1 MSFDHIFK
9 WDMQHSKM
17 LPHAQIKSL
26 ISIQKVLFDLG
37 AQLASGPVNKEKNKS
52 RLPQIK
58 NSTIEFLETEIDDM
72 NRQKED
78 LFSDDDKLERYA
90 REHYY
95 FKKDNEDVYVIEKE
109 D

>member
-1 MSFDHIFK
+1 FSL
-9 WDMQHSKM
+9 WM
-17 LPHAQIKSL
+17 LFVDDNSALFIYKQYNELKDLKAQ
-26 ISIQKVLFDLG
+26 
-37 AQLASGPVNKEKNKS
+37 E
-52 RLPQIK
+52 R
-58 NSTIEFLETEIDDM
+58 FLKTEIDDM
-72 NRQKED
+72 KRQKED

>member
-1 MSFDHIFK
+1 MGLFSL
-9 WDMQHSKM
+9 WM
-17 LPHAQIKSL
+17 LFVDDNSALFIYKQYNELKDLKAQ
-26 ISIQKVLFDLG
+26 
-37 AQLASGPVNKEKNKS
+37 E
-52 RLPQIK
+52 R
-58 NSTIEFLETEIDDM
+58 FLETEIDDM

-90 REHYY
+90 RELYY

>member
-1 MSFDHIFK
+1 MLKPLQYITQYKFALTVSLFSFWMLFVDDNSALFIYKQYNELKDLKAQERFL
-9 WDMQHSKM
+9 KM
-17 LPHAQIKSL
+17 
-26 ISIQKVLFDLG
+26 
-37 AQLASGPVNKEKNKS
+37 E
-52 RLPQIK
+52 
-58 NSTIEFLETEIDDM
+58 IEDM
-72 NRQKED
+72 NQQKED

>member
-1 MSFDHIFK
+1 MLKPLKYITQYKFALTVGLFSF
-9 WDMQHSKM
+9 WM
-17 LPHAQIKSL
+17 LFVDDNSALFIYKQYNELKDLKAQ
-26 ISIQKVLFDLG
+26 
-37 AQLASGPVNKEKNKS
+37 E
-52 RLPQIK
+52 R
-58 NSTIEFLETEIDDM
+58 FLETEIDDM

>member
-1 MSFDHIFK
+1 
-9 WDMQHSKM
+9 M
-17 LPHAQIKSL
+17 LFVYDNSALCIHKQYNEIKDLKAQ
-26 ISIQKVLFDLG
+26 
-37 AQLASGPVNKEKNKS
+37 E
-52 RLPQIK
+52 R
-58 NSTIEFLETEIDDM
+58 FLETEIDDM

-95 FKKDNEDVYVIEKE
+95 FKKDNEDVYVLEKE